1 MADSGAP
8 PPSTTAGRRSRRGRK
23 TTLKAKTLRRML
35 KGKGLK
41 TTGKKATLMKRLH
54 MKGGALSP
62 YPFAPG
68 GENTMGPV
76 SAAGNRGEP
85 GPEYAAMVSGGF
97 QNGGRR
103 RRRSSSSSS
112 GRR

>member
-1 MADSGAP
+1 
-8 PPSTTAGRRSRRGRK
+8 
-23 TTLKAKTLRRML
+23 ML
-35 KGKGLK
+35 KKKGMK

-54 MKGGALSP
+54 MRGGGSLSP
-62 YPFAPG
+62 YPFASG
-68 GENTMGPV
+68 GDNNMGPA
-76 SAAGNRGEP
+76 SPAGNYGEP
-85 GPEYAAMVSGGF
+85 GLAYAANVSAGF